1 MSAGAR
7 RISVGFRGGQVL
19 ALRVGDEQLAAL
31 YDALGRGGWHEV
43 VGEDGPVR
51 MNLDQVVYVGSDTDE
66 PRVGFG

>member
-19 ALRVGDEQLAAL
+19 ALRVADEQLAAL
-31 YDALGRGGWHEV
+31 NDALGRGGWYEV